1 MVGKVYKCLKSLSK
15 IWQLQW
21 FGWSEKYKFI
31 SYIFSLSIDAAPY
44 TAVSCEAYCFHVF
57 ELHTLLVKCHLQ
69 WKNCW
74 WFRVFNDV
82 LVLIFSFCVSLPALL
97 RNTNMTIIWICVA
110 SVTGLVTFLAFVICR
125 KRQEEYFELS
135 AFISPALFCYI
146 MLKG

>member
-1 MVGKVYKCLKSLSK
+1 MVGKVYKFLKSLSK

-21 FGWSEKYKFI
+21 FEWSEKYKFI
-31 SYIFSLSIDAAPY
+31 SYIFSLYIDAPY

-57 ELHTLLVKCHLQ
+57 ELHTNMPLLVERRLQ

-74 WFRVFNDV
+74 WFRVFNDT
-82 LVLIFSFCVSLPALL
+82 LVLIFGFCFSSPALL

-110 SVTGLVTFLAFVICR
+110 SVTGLVTFLAVVICR

-146 MLKG
+146 C